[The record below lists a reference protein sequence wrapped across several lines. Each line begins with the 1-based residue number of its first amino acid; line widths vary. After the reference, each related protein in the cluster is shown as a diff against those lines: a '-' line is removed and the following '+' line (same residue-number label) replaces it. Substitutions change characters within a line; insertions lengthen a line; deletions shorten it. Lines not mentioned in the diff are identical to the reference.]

1 MNRFGLSE
9 REIQEI
15 LIQVK
20 KFPIK
25 KVGIFG
31 SRARGDYKD
40 TSDIDLVVKGDLDF
54 FDTLELKRLLEEEVL
69 TIRSFDVINY
79 SLIDDPKFKQQI
91 DKEVLFLF

>member
-1 MNRFGLSE
+1 MNRFGLTE